1 MEYPSFYAIIP
12 AMVRYSDL
20 KPNAKLLYGE
30 ITSLT
35 HYKGY
40 CFATNKYFAKLYG
53 VSKNTISL
61 WIRDLNKKSFIDIK
75 MIYKDKQI
83 IERRIYP
90 RGITEIDEG
99 DIIKNDEDNKT
110 RINIKKDI
118 IFRKKEFES
127 KVSLFD
133 YDTKLKIE
141 FCDYWTEQNQKG
153 TKMRFEMQKTF
164 DINLRLKRWINNNQK
179 WNKKNQNSKIQNS
192 ISAHE
197 KAMQIVK
204 NMNINGKI

>member
-141 FCDYWTEQNQKG
+141 FCDYWT
-153 TKMRFEMQKTF
+153 
-164 DINLRLKRWINNNQK
+164 
-179 WNKKNQNSKIQNS
+179 SKIKREQ
-192 ISAHE
+192 
-197 KAMQIVK
+197 K
-204 NMNINGKI
+204 